1 MRASNPTRIGDSDS
15 RASSVEAAYAKN
27 GAVVQVPAIDLASF
41 MHDKLRWDD
50 VNYMKIDIESG
61 EYPLLPHLLAKS
73 ALCPLD
79 FLLVEWHL
87 NMVNATKRLEALSL
101 RLVLTDLIEQGC
113 PPRPRGPRIIEH
125 DETQNARHVGVPG
138 LNERA
143 RFHNGLID
151 AANPGA
157 VPGAVVKQRGL

>member
-1 MRASNPTRIGDSDS
+1 MR
-15 RASSVEAAYAKN
+15 
-27 GAVVQVPAIDLASF
+27 
-41 MHDKLRWDD
+41 DKLRWQD
-50 VNYMKIDIESG
+50 VNYLKMDIESG

-87 NMVNATKRLEALSL
+87 NMVNATQRLEALSL
-101 RLVLTDLIEQGC
+101 RLVLTDLIERGC
-113 PPRPRGPRIIEH
+113 PPRARGTRVVEH
-125 DETQNARHVGVPG
+125 DETQNARHVRVPG

-151 AANPGA
+151 PTNPGA
-157 VPGAVVKQRGL
+157 VPAAVVKQKG